1 MHRRSSLLLALLLA
15 TATGA
20 AAAQHLQSNASAIT
34 EPLRDVPVGVVSQPL
49 SSGEVT
55 HQVQLDVPPGL
66 APVTVRTIQPDR
78 VAGNYRIDFD
88 ALDRDHDG
96 YISRSEAQANP
107 SLADE
112 FDALD
117 TRHHGRLNR
126 EQLAG
131 WLLPPSAATLG
142 PEVNGNRR

>member
-1 MHRRSSLLLALLLA
+1 MPRRSSLLLALLLA
-15 TATGA
+15 AATGP
-20 AAAQHLQSNASAIT
+20 AAAQNLQSTSSAVT

-49 SSGEVT
+49 NSGEVT
-55 HQVQLDVPPGL
+55 HQVQLDVPQGQ

-88 ALDRDHDG
+88 ALDSDHDG
-96 YISRSEAQANP
+96 YLSRSEAQANP
-107 SLADE
+107 ALADE

-117 TRHHGRLNR
+117 TRRSGRLSR

-131 WLLPPSAATLG
+131 WLK
-142 PEVNGNRR
+142 

>member
-1 MHRRSSLLLALLLA
+1 MPRRSSLFLALLLA
-15 TATGA
+15 AATVP
-20 AAAQHLQSNASAIT
+20 AAAQNLRSTSSAVT

-55 HQVQLDVPPGL
+55 HQVRLDMPQGQ

-88 ALDRDHDG
+88 ALDSDHDG

-107 SLADE
+107 ALADE

-117 TRHHGRLNR
+117 PQRRGRLSR

-131 WLLPPSAATLG
+131 WLA
-142 PEVNGNRR
+142 R